1 VYQELI
7 AKHNKDWNLISRFKY
22 DICNSILQAEVVLNN
37 MLIDFAQAEQWNLF
51 LPLLDSCGFEVSEIA
66 PADDTY
72 YSYFITIKHKNGG

>member
-1 VYQELI
+1 
-7 AKHNKDWNLISRFKY
+7 
-22 DICNSILQAEVVLNN
+22 

-72 YSYFITIKHKNGG
+72 YSYFITIKHKNGGTND